1 MFTLR
6 KHIIFLFLL
15 KWNDSCIINCIC
27 IILVT
32 HWYHISTSI
41 IVKTYFLYTPSISVD
56 TITKIPILR
65 KQIRIKSNYYHFI
78 ERYDH
83 RVNFAG
89 KVLKFCSI
97 QHHITLY
104 IIFIIFLLDFLKPF
118 HFDIVCNYYIS
129 YFWFHIFARIWPDQ
143 KAIWLWILI
152 FCYHIFVFFSLKRS
166 SSL

>member
-6 KHIIFLFLL
+6 KHIIYLFWL
-15 KWNDSCIINCIC
+15 KWNDSCIINRIC
-27 IILVT
+27 NILVP

-104 IIFIIFLLDFLKPF
+104 IIFIIFLIDFLKPF
-118 HFDIVCNYYIS
+118 HFDIVCTTYLTFDSIYSLEFGLIRRLFDYEYW
-129 YFWFHIFARIWPDQ
+129 YFATIY
-143 KAIWLWILI
+143 L
-152 FCYHIFVFFSLKRS
+152 YFFSLKRS